1 MWFSPV
7 NQKNVFLI
15 YGIQFREQCGDNL
28 LHLFEKESNI

>member
-15 YGIQFREQCGDNL
+15 RGIQFREQYGGNL
-28 LHLFEKESNI
+28 LHLFEKEFNI